1 LAPEKL
7 TAAMRLL
14 STKTHPTLVEKDPE
28 LRMGTL
34 VGVIKKTHTKKYRI
48 FSHNKMVV
56 SDRRPF
62 SLILAEGETMVLYTA
77 NPNNTNSKSVAAKYE
92 IN

>member
-1 LAPEKL
+1 
-7 TAAMRLL
+7 
-14 STKTHPTLVEKDPE
+14 
-28 LRMGTL
+28 
-34 VGVIKKTHTKKYRI
+34 
-48 FSHNKMVV
+48 MVV